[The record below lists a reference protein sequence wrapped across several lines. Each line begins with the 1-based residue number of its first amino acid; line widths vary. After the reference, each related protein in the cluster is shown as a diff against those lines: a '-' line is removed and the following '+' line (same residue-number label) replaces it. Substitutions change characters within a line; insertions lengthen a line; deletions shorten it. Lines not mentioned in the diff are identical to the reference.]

1 MTSPAPPPA
10 PGLAFA
16 PNDLRR
22 ASLRLLCGVVAG
34 GSATALLSLAFPRLG
49 WAVPAVA
56 GWDVAAVTFL
66 ALAWW
71 IIARADAK
79 ETQRRAAAEDPGR
92 NVAWGVVLL
101 ASTLSLFGAVVL
113 LRRAKLVAAR
123 DEALLVGLCLVAVV
137 SSWVLCHTAYT
148 LRYAHLHY
156 RDDGKDGEKGLKFPG
171 DEAPDDF
178 DFAYFAFTIGMCFQ
192 VSDVTIE
199 TRTIRRAVLG
209 HCLLAFVY
217 NTAVVALALNL
228 IIGLVQ

>member
-1 MTSPAPPPA
+1 MNSEAPTSAPAM
-10 PGLAFA
+10 AFA

-22 ASLRLLCGVVAG
+22 ASLRLLCAVVAG
-34 GSATALLSLAFPRLG
+34 SLTGAALHLAIPRLG

-56 GWDVAAVTFL
+56 SWDLASATFL
-66 ALAWW
+66 ALSWW
-71 IIARADAK
+71 IIVRADAK

-101 ASTLSLFGAVVL
+101 ASTFSLFGAVVL
-113 LRRAKLVAAR
+113 LRRAKIVAHS
-123 DEALLVGLCLVAVV
+123 DEALLVGLCVVAVV
-137 SSWVLCHTAYT
+137 TSWVLCHTAYT

-171 DEAPDDF
+171 DDPPDDF